1 MSFSGQIKE
10 ELAQVISSP
19 RHCQL
24 AELAALVQ
32 FCGHIEEDG
41 SLLVQSE
48 NPLVIR
54 KCFTLL
60 KKTFKIEAVAKNQMQ
75 TQNYRLFVTGEDAFR
90 VLEALKIC
98 DTAGHPVQVPV
109 SCTNVP
115 GDGERIAGNLM
126 MRHLTDPV
134 LIKNSCCKRA
144 YLRGCYM
151 AVGSMSDPYKSYHL
165 ELVCGLQAQAEQLL
179 KILHDF
185 SLDAKMIIRKK
196 YYVVYMKEGENIA
209 DFLNIT
215 EAHKALMEFENT
227 RIYKGMRNMV
237 NRKVNCEAANITKT
251 VNAATRQVED
261 IRLIREKMGLEGLPE
276 PLRQMAYVRLENPQ
290 ASLGELG
297 KLLDPPVGK
306 SGVNHRLRKLGELA
320 KELKV
325 K

>member
-60 KKTFKIEAVAKNQMQ
+60 KKTFKIEAVAKSQMQ

-98 DTAGHPVQVPV
+98 DTAGH
-109 SCTNVP
+109 
-115 GDGERIAGNLM
+115 LM

-165 ELVCGLQAQAEQLL
+165 ELICGLQAQAEQLL

-196 YYVVYMKEGENIA
+196 YHVVYMKEGENIA

>member
-60 KKTFKIEAVAKNQMQ
+60 KKTFKIEAVSKSQMQ

-98 DTAGHPVQVPV
+98 DTAGH
-109 SCTNVP
+109 
-115 GDGERIAGNLM
+115 LM

-196 YYVVYMKEGENIA
+196 YHVVYMKEGENIA

-215 EAHKALMEFENT
+215 EAHKAWMEFENT

>member
-1 MSFSGQIKE
+1 
-10 ELAQVISSP
+10 
-19 RHCQL
+19 
-24 AELAALVQ
+24 
-32 FCGHIEEDG
+32 
-41 SLLVQSE
+41 
-48 NPLVIR
+48 
-54 KCFTLL
+54 
-60 KKTFKIEAVAKNQMQ
+60 
-75 TQNYRLFVTGEDAFR
+75 
-90 VLEALKIC
+90 
-98 DTAGHPVQVPV
+98 
-109 SCTNVP
+109 
-115 GDGERIAGNLM
+115 

-196 YYVVYMKEGENIA
+196 YHVVYMKEGENIA

>member
-60 KKTFKIEAVAKNQMQ
+60 KKTFKIEAVAKSQMQ

-98 DTAGHPVQVPV
+98 DTAGH
-109 SCTNVP
+109 
-115 GDGERIAGNLM
+115 LM

-185 SLDAKMIIRKK
+185 SLDAKMIVRKK

-215 EAHKALMEFENT
+215 EAHKALMKFENT